1 MFARRSCGR
10 MTFKLAL
17 AGGVLVVGTA
27 VACGSSSED
36 TETDAPVDAADTDNW
51 YERANWPHD
60 GDRIETANFVVFSD
74 SAHIDARRE
83 VATVAEE
90 AWAEVLD
97 EFSVEPVMLKFP
109 EGQTKIDLLAYRDDG
124 IRPSCSIQRPN
135 DSSCA
140 RFTANNLRSWS

>member
-1 MFARRSCGR
+1 M
-10 MTFKLAL
+10 
-17 AGGVLVVGTA
+17 VLLVGTA
-27 VACGSSSED
+27 VACGSPSAD
-36 TETDAPVDAADTDNW
+36 TEPDAPVGATDEGSW
-51 YERANWPHD
+51 YDRANWPHD
-60 GDRIETANFVVFSD
+60 GDRIETANLVIFSD
-74 SAHIDARRE
+74 AAHIDARRE

-135 DSSCA
+135 NSRCA